1 MSTRERSLAFLWFL
15 YFLFHVV
22 AKYRTLDLLGCLRF
36 SLYGCSSVCWHVKQL
51 CVHGIAASRLS
62 SIVSPQ
68 TAALAKAPILN
79 SRLGGI
85 YHLQLLPLLG
95 ATLKQFLPQDI
106 HHGKITNIPHVIH
119 IGHLRFLRQA
129 IQEAANF
136 IAARFESLFELRYPR
151 ILRNCVGSFQSSSN
165 LDLEQR
171 GFLCSTSD
179 GMWRLKVRLSPPGRR
194 YIALRCN

>member
-1 MSTRERSLAFLWFL
+1 MVVQASAGMSNNSASMALPRVVCPRLFLR
-15 YFLFHVV
+15 
-22 AKYRTLDLLGCLRF
+22 KRRTC
-36 SLYGCSSVCWHVKQL
+36 Q
-51 CVHGIAASRLS
+51 
-62 SIVSPQ
+62 
-68 TAALAKAPILN
+68 
-79 SRLGGI
+79 GGI

-179 GMWRLKVRLSPPGRR
+179 GMWRLKVRLSPPDRR